1 MKRKELYK
9 WPYFRLSGR
18 QEPLTSIADQ
28 GHFSRWDR
36 WHVNTT
42 WLINKNLTMI
52 LLHKVN
58 QLTHWIDA
66 SNVYGS
72 AVEETNRLRR
82 FKDGLLRVHVN
93 PDGSEL
99 LPDSGDPECRGRY
112 DHQPHRQCAS
122 FMFDLSPWHIDM
134 TGLHDQEARTLS
146 GAPHYINCEKKKTKK
161 ML

>member
-1 MKRKELYK
+1 
-9 WPYFRLSGR
+9 
-18 QEPLTSIADQ
+18 
-28 GHFSRWDR
+28 
-36 WHVNTT
+36 
-42 WLINKNLTMI
+42 MI

-112 DHQPHRQCAS
+112 DNLTDNVLLVCLIFRN
-122 FMFDLSPWHIDM
+122 DILI
-134 TGLHDQEARTLS
+134 
-146 GAPHYINCEKKKTKK
+146 
-161 ML
+161 